1 MLCGQTCGV
10 ALQAIPAIPRRL
22 RELGGAG
29 DEPSHVALSWV
40 MCLFTVPFGP
50 STTPP
55 LWDWYFVEGGKV
67 CVCGMCVWH
76 VCVWLWL
83 WLWLWL
89 YVAVAV
95 AVGSQAETAALVAAL
110 DQASHLPPLQASSK
124 FAALIFALA
133 SKHARAVSRHASQ
146 LSQVLARCSSF
157 MVKAATTAVAK
168 AAKLAPASAASAGWG

>member
-1 MLCGQTCGV
+1 MLCGQTFGV

-67 CVCGMCVWH
+67 CVCVACVCGMCVWA
-76 VCVWLWL
+76 
-83 WLWLWL
+83 
-89 YVAVAV
+89 VAVAV
-95 AVGSQAETAALVAAL
+95 AAAVT
-110 DQASHLPPLQASSK
+110 DS
-124 FAALIFALA
+124 
-133 SKHARAVSRHASQ
+133 
-146 LSQVLARCSSF
+146 
-157 MVKAATTAVAK
+157 
-168 AAKLAPASAASAGWG
+168 